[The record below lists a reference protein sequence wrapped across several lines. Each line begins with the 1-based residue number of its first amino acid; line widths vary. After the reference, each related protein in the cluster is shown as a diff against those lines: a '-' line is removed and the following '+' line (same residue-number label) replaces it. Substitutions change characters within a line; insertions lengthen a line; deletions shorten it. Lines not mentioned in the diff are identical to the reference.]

1 MGVEVAIAAAVIST
15 VATAAGHAAQGKGQE
30 AAYKYNA
37 DINDRNADASQIAA
51 DQLILAEEL
60 QIVKFENCL
69 LYTSPSPRD
78 GLLSRMPSSA

>member
-37 DINDRNADASQIAA
+37 DINERNADASSASIISTARNYHS
-51 DQLILAEEL
+51 AEG
-60 QIVKFENCL
+60 KCK
-69 LYTSPSPRD
+69 
-78 GLLSRMPSSA
+78 